1 MAAKFTIR
9 RGASLKGRTVD
20 VKSSRSAEKAA
31 QIKNLMNEKL
41 LTPRQIAAKK
51 AAVARVKRAAAALAV
66 VRRKNEALS
75 EQADRLLERFG

>member
-1 MAAKFTIR
+1 M
-9 RGASLKGRTVD
+9 KGRTVD